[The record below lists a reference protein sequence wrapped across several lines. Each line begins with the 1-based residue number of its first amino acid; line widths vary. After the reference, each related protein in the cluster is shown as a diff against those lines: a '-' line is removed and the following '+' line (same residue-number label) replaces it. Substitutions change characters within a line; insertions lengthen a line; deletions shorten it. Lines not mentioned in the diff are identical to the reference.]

1 MSLVTRCPKCASEYE
16 VTADQLKLH
25 DGLVRCGQCSNVFD
39 GLACLKDSLPT
50 LTRKAADT
58 HKPVAPDDIAPANNL
73 SSDQPS
79 SDSRLA
85 PVLDVRASSDA
96 PENTSAAV
104 PAPPETQAPPWQEPV
119 STPISKSIAE
129 PLPEPAPA
137 PAPTFSSSV
146 AADKPA
152 ELAKPA
158 KPAKLTVSADDGP
171 FIPSVDRI
179 AHNRPQAPGRQEP
192 SLVSGTAW
200 AGAPKTGVEPGFTK
214 AAGAQST
221 SASTSATSA
230 TPTTAREPSLGSL
243 LADDGEQPGVGSRA
257 EPAIKVMGESRLR
270 GDDPSAAGRTVP
282 EFLEDEE
289 DEPMATRL
297 YWILG
302 SIVLVLALMVQSLVT
317 FRNDIVSAVPSLR
330 PLIVTVCAPLSCEV
344 SYVRQIERIFIV
356 GSALQQDPD
365 ATVPPNQRAYN
376 LRLTLQNR
384 GAYPQPWPA
393 LMVTLTDA
401 SGTPVI
407 KKALMPSQFL
417 PPELLDGP
425 FQAKQEVG
433 LDIPL
438 RVQGLSI
445 SGFELDRFFP

>member
-1 MSLVTRCPKCASEYE
+1 MSLVTQCPKCASEYE

-58 HKPVAPDDIAPANNL
+58 QKAAESDDAPTDNL
-73 SSDQPS
+73 SVSQPS
-79 SDSRLA
+79 NDSRLA
-85 PVLDVRASSDA
+85 PVLDVRADSDS
-96 PENTSAAV
+96 PENNSGAALV
-104 PAPPETQAPPWQEPV
+104 PPE
-119 STPISKSIAE
+119 S
-129 PLPEPAPA
+129 
-137 PAPTFSSSV
+137 PAPTAPIQPPRQEPISEPTPTPTFPPSV
-146 AADKPA
+146 ADD
-152 ELAKPA
+152 
-158 KPAKLTVSADDGP
+158 KPAKLTVPADDGP
-171 FIPSVDRI
+171 FTPSVDRI
-179 AHNRPQAPGRQEP
+179 AGNRPQAPGRQEP
-192 SLVSGTAW
+192 SLVSGSAW

-214 AAGAQST
+214 AAGAQLAPT

-243 LADDGEQPGVGSRA
+243 LADDGEQPGVGSQA
-257 EPAIKVMGESRLR
+257 EPTIKVMGESRLR
-270 GDDPSAAGRTVP
+270 GDDPSAAGRTMP
-282 EFLEDEE
+282 EFLEDEDE
-289 DEPMATRL
+289 EPMATRL
-297 YWILG
+297 YWVLG

-330 PLIVTVCAPLSCEV
+330 PLLVTVCAPLSCEV

-356 GSALQQDPD
+356 GSALQQDPE
-365 ATVPPNQRAYN
+365 ATVPPNQSAYN

-417 PPELLDGP
+417 PPELLEGP